1 MDSTIFS
8 IVEKPKQ
15 TFTPSVLGSE
25 IWMELED
32 HQEAS
37 GTLESPMMGPIRQ
50 RHMLNNCGSQET
62 NGSLLHGL
70 LRWRGKDMFSVFFL
84 LGQHVSYCL
93 CYSDCPAGDM
103 ALVHGVK

>member
-1 MDSTIFS
+1 
-8 IVEKPKQ
+8 
-15 TFTPSVLGSE
+15 
-25 IWMELED
+25 MELED

-70 LRWRGKDMFSVFFL
+70 LRWRGKDMFSVFFYWANMFHIACATAIVL
-84 LGQHVSYCL
+84 LVTWR
-93 CYSDCPAGDM
+93 
-103 ALVHGVK
+103 